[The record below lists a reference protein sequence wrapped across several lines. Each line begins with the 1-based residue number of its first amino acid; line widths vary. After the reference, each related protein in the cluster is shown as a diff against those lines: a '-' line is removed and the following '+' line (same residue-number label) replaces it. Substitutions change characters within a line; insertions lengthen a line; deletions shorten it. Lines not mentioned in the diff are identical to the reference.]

1 MSAITELQRE
11 IRERSDTIRACR
23 ETFRVTYSC
32 GHRLVSFGDWQP
44 RCAACGIGS
53 MRVVFKP

>member
-11 IRERSDTIRACR
+11 IRERLDPVEC
-23 ETFRVTYSC
+23 FRVTYSC
-32 GHRLVSFGDWQP
+32 GHRVVVIGAWRDTCSV
-44 RCAACGIGS
+44 CGRGQ